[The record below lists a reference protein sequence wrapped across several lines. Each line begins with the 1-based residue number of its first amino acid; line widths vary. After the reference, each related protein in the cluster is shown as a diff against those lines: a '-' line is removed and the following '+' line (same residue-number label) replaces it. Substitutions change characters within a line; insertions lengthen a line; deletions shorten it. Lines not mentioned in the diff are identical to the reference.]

1 MLASARR
8 QQGLEGGHLLRV
20 HRHRGQ
26 VGVAQGLVEP
36 AVVAGCQYV
45 RVYHFAGTQ
54 HIMGATMPP
63 GVCALPPN
71 TVDPRPFLRAQLVAM
86 DRWVRDETAPP
97 PFAHPRLVD
106 RTLVPMRTWRFP
118 GIPGV
123 QKPAG
128 PAPKRRFD
136 YGPEFARGVFG
147 KALPSVL
154 EGDYPV
160 LALQVDGDG
169 NEIAGLRVP
178 EQAVPIATS
187 MGWVVRGAASGT
199 PGELCYLDDSIV
211 PFVRRAD
218 QRRDFRDPRPS
229 LAERYGTPDAYEAKA
244 SAAAAALAQS
254 GNLLEEDL
262 SRLAARAA
270 AVRW

>member
-1 MLASARR
+1 MRPAARR

-71 TVDPRPFLRAQLVAM
+71 TVDPRPFLRAQFVAM

-106 RTLVPMRTWRFP
+106 RTLVPMRT
-118 GIPGV
+118 
-123 QKPAG
+123 
-128 PAPKRRFD
+128 
-136 YGPEFARGVFG
+136 
-147 KALPSVL
+147 
-154 EGDYPV
+154 
-160 LALQVDGDG
+160 
-169 NEIAGLRVP
+169 
-178 EQAVPIATS
+178 
-187 MGWVVRGAASGT
+187 
-199 PGELCYLDDSIV
+199 
-211 PFVRRAD
+211 
-218 QRRDFRDPRPS
+218 
-229 LAERYGTPDAYEAKA
+229 
-244 SAAAAALAQS
+244 
-254 GNLLEEDL
+254 
-262 SRLAARAA
+262 
-270 AVRW
+270 

>member
-1 MLASARR
+1 M
-8 QQGLEGGHLLRV
+8 
-20 HRHRGQ
+20 
-26 VGVAQGLVEP
+26 
-36 AVVAGCQYV
+36 
-45 RVYHFAGTQ
+45 
-54 HIMGATMPP
+54 
-63 GVCALPPN
+63 
-71 TVDPRPFLRAQLVAM
+71 
-86 DRWVRDETAPP
+86 
-97 PFAHPRLVD
+97 
-106 RTLVPMRTWRFP
+106 
-118 GIPGV
+118 

-147 KALPSVL
+147 KALPSVV

-229 LAERYGTPDAYEAKA
+229 LAERYGTPDAYEAKV

-262 SRLAARAA
+262 SRLAARTGGCRPVVSPRAA
-270 AVRW
+270 APRARRSAPRPCRVTGSP